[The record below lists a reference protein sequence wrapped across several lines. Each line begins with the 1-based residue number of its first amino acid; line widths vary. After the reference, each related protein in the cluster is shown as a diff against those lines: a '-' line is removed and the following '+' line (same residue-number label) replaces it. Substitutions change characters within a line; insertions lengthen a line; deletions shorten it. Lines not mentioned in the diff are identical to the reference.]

1 MTSLITEAGST
12 VEVTATDVKG
22 EVVITLDDAQHAFTS
37 TELSLLRTLI
47 NFAEQEASPGGR
59 NTCYQF

>member
-12 VEVTATDVKG
+12 VEVTSTDVKG
-22 EVVITLDDAQHAFTS
+22 EIVITLDDVAHSFNS

-47 NFAEQEASPGGR
+47 NFAEQDANPHR
-59 NTCYQF
+59 QAMPW